1 MGTSHGA
8 SVNELLLI
16 IEDLAKSLKI
26 IEDRWVDI
34 ELGVSSQSVDVLK
47 AQKHYTGGCGR
58 PRYIIKLEQLVFL
71 REIRFTWSA
80 IAMMFG
86 VSRRTMYN
94 VRLKFDLIDADFS
107 GFSNI
112 TDEHLKSLIQEIQE
126 EMPNVGQNM
135 LRGILKA
142 KGIHISMVRLRD
154 CLSDMNPVNAALRWA
169 SPITRRVYSV
179 PHPNALWHL
188 DGNHKL
194 IR

>member
-1 MGTSHGA
+1 
-8 SVNELLLI
+8 
-16 IEDLAKSLKI
+16 
-26 IEDRWVDI
+26 
-34 ELGVSSQSVDVLK
+34 
-47 AQKHYTGGCGR
+47 
-58 PRYIIKLEQLVFL
+58 
-71 REIRFTWSA
+71 
-80 IAMMFG
+80 
-86 VSRRTMYN
+86 MYN
-94 VRLKFDLIDADFS
+94 VHLKFDLINADFS

-135 LRGILKA
+135 LRGVLKA
-142 KGIHISMVRLRD
+142 KGIHISMVWLHD
-154 CLSDMNPVNAALRWA
+154 CLSDMNPALRWA